1 MITPTWFPRSVFGAV
16 LAALYIGVAIFAVAS
31 DRTSSGGGGWITLK
45 GMGAAIVTLPITFL
59 GDVLGMKP
67 DYRRNLDMAF
77 AIGACAL
84 LVYFAGA
91 GLAWTARAL
100 FARGSGG

>member
-1 MITPTWFPRSVFGAV
+1 MPTWFPRSIFGTV
-16 LAALYIGVAIFAVAS
+16 LAALYIAVAIYAVAS

-59 GDVLGMKP
+59 GEALGMKP

-77 AIGACAL
+77 AIGTCAL

-91 GLAWTARAL
+91 GMARVARAL
-100 FARGSGG
+100 FSGGA

>member
-1 MITPTWFPRSVFGAV
+1 MPTWFPRSVFGAV
-16 LAALYIGVAIFAVAS
+16 LAALYIAVAIFAVAS

-45 GMGAAIVTLPITFL
+45 GMGAAIVTLPVTLL
-59 GDVLGMKP
+59 GEALGMKP

-77 AIGACAL
+77 AIGTCAL

-91 GLAWTARAL
+91 GLARVARAL
-100 FARGSGG
+100 SSGGA

>member
-1 MITPTWFPRSVFGAV
+1 MPTWFPRSLFGAV
-16 LAALYIGVAIFAVAS
+16 LAAIYIAMAICAVAS
-31 DRTSSGGGGWITLK
+31 DRSSSGGGGWITLK
-45 GMGAAIVTLPITFL
+45 GMGAAIVTLPITSL
-59 GDVLGMKP
+59 GEALGMKP

-91 GLAWTARAL
+91 GLARVARAL
-100 FARGSGG
+100 FAGGSAP